1 MMCRYIMAI
10 FLVSF
15 VIIMMYYIIIIICR
29 WLRSGT
35 GKIMRTYIMV
45 ILYIYIK
52 ENRDIAFIM
61 VIWFLLSL

>member
-1 MMCRYIMAI
+1 MMCRYIMAT

-35 GKIMRTYIMV
+35 GKIMRTCIMV
-45 ILYIYIK
+45 ILYIYILRK
-52 ENRDIAFIM
+52 IGI
-61 VIWFLLSL
+61 LPS

>member
-1 MMCRYIMAI
+1 MCRYIMAT

-35 GKIMRTYIMV
+35 GKIMRRY
-45 ILYIYIK
+45 K
-52 ENRDIAFIM
+52 ENY
-61 VIWFLLSL
+61 